1 MTPLFILVP
10 TRKAALWFMARADH
24 LFDML
29 GLQRDETLKEWLY
42 VLLAAIVA
50 VTIGWTVR
58 KSVLWLVQKV
68 VTLRHT
74 TLGPELVKS
83 HLLTKCSHVIPPLV
97 MLSLVPLALVPG
109 TALHDYIV
117 KLLIIYAILTTAAA
131 SSSVITFVWVRY
143 DTRQNTRNLPLKGVA
158 NMFKGVVWIVAFIV
172 IISVVIDRSPAAL
185 LTGLGAFAA
194 ALMLIFKDSL
204 LGLVASVQ
212 ISQNDMVRIGDWV
225 TVPGTPINGR
235 VFDMSLST
243 VKVRNFD
250 NTIITCPPYKLV
262 QGTFQ
267 NWRGMY
273 QSGTRRMY
281 YDLVVCN
288 DSITSATDDFIKK
301 VVAEHPS
308 LADWIGTSR
317 KEATGAIY
325 APGTRAINGSTNTN
339 LGLYRAYICDLLMQ
353 HPHVSKQ
360 QLLLVRLM
368 PPAEQGT
375 TLNIYFFTD
384 TTEWA
389 TYEAVTSQL
398 MEDVTAA
405 APSFGLR
412 LYSPVTGS
420 VDPASVA
427 PTSASSPSGPDIK
440 QPS

>member
-1 MTPLFILVP
+1 MTPAFILVP
-10 TRKAALWFMARADH
+10 THKAALWFMIRARR
-24 LFDML
+24 LFDLL
-29 GLQRDETLKEWLY
+29 GLEHDRDTEEWLY
-42 VLLAAIVA
+42 ILLAAIVA
-50 VTIGWTVR
+50 ITLGWVVR
-58 KSVLWLVQKV
+58 KSILWTVQKI

-74 TLGPELVKS
+74 TLVPELLKS
-83 HLLTKCSHVIPPLV
+83 HLLTKCSHMIPPVV
-97 MLSLVPLALVPG
+97 MLSLVPLALLPG
-109 TALHDYIV
+109 TAIHDYVV
-117 KLLIIYAILTTAAA
+117 KFLIIYAIITVAAAA
-131 SSSVITFVWVRY
+131 SAVITFVWVRY

-158 NMFKGVVWIVAFIV
+158 SMLKGLVWIVALIV
-172 IISVVIDRSPAAL
+172 IVSVLIDRSPITL

-194 ALMLIFKDSL
+194 VLMLIFKDSL

-212 ISQNDMVRIGDWV
+212 ISQNDMVRIGDWI
-225 TVPGTPINGR
+225 TMPGTPINGR

-273 QSGTRRMY
+273 QSGARRMY
-281 YDLVVCN
+281 YDIVVCN
-288 DSITSATDDFIKK
+288 DSIMPATDEFIDK
-301 VVAEHPS
+301 VVKEHPS
-308 LADWIGTSR
+308 LADWIATAR
-317 KEATGAIY
+317 KEDTKAIY
-325 APGTRAINGSTNTN
+325 APGTRAINGSTGTN

-368 PPAEQGT
+368 PPGEQGT

-389 TYEAVTSQL
+389 TYEAVTSQV

-412 LYSPVTGS
+412 LYTPVTGT
-420 VDPASVA
+420 VEPPAAA
-427 PTSASSPSGPDIK
+427 PTPA
-440 QPS
+440 